1 MARVFVG
8 VGSNIEREHNIRSGV
23 KALYQA
29 FGLLRLSSVYDSK
42 AVGFSGDAFYN
53 LVARFETELDVQ
65 AVADRL
71 RAIEDGHQ
79 RRRDGSRFSSRTLDI
94 DLLLYDDCIL
104 DGPDLR
110 LPREEILHSAFVL
123 APLAEIAPELHH
135 PLCNKSYAELWQQFD
150 HASQPMIRLEDFRWH
165 QPESALAGDVDG

>member
-8 VGSNIEREHNIRSGV
+8 IGSNINREHNIRSGV
-23 KALYQA
+23 QALYQA
-29 FGLLRLSSVYDSK
+29 FGLLRLSSVYDSE

-53 LVARFETELDVQ
+53 LVARFETELGVQ

-79 RRRDGSRFSSRTLDI
+79 RRRHGSRFSSRTLDI
-94 DLLLYDDCIL
+94 DMLLYDDCIL
-104 DGPDLR
+104 DSPGLR

-123 APLAEIAPELHH
+123 APLAEIAPDLRH
-135 PLCNKSYAELWQQFD
+135 PLCHKTYAELWQQFD
-150 HASQPMIRLEDFRWH
+150 QDSQPMIRLEEFRWH
-165 QPESALAGDVDG
+165 QTESTLAGELDR